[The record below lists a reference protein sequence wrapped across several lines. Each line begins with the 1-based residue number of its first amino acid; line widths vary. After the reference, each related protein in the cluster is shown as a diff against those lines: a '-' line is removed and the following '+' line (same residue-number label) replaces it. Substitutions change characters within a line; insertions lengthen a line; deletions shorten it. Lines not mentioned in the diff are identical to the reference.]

1 MKEIININ
9 EIVPTKSN
17 IELVATSLTSNVIDG
32 NINPLE
38 FLVKCKFLEE
48 VLKDAQKKVK
58 NIALDKIDKSDS
70 ILGAKIEV
78 AETGTKYYYAND
90 TIWSEIKE
98 QLKPLEEK
106 LKQQEERI
114 KIATKI
120 GHSLINEDSGEIL
133 AQPVLKESTKSLKIT
148 LGK

>member
-1 MKEIININ
+1 MEIININ

-78 AETGTKYYYAND
+78 AETGTKYYYEECYQWND
-90 TIWSEIKE
+90 INEKIE
-98 QLKPLEEK
+98 PLLELQKKIEDD
-106 LKQQEERI
+106 I
-114 KIATKI
+114 KIATKLGKVI
-120 GHSLINEDSGEIL
+120 ADGETGEVIS
-133 AQPVLKESTKSLKIT
+133 PVTKKSTTSLKIT